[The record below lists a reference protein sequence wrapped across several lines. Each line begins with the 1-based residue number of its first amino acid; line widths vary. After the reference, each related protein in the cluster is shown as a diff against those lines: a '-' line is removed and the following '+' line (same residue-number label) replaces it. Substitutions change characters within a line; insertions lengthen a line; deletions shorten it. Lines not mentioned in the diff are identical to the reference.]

1 MPAEPYQ
8 CTLMNPRT
16 AQPVCEEVRIAQTFF
31 SRLIGLLGKR
41 ELRHGQG
48 LWLRPSS
55 GIHTLF
61 MTFPI
66 DVIAFDRHGTVLKTI
81 QPLRP
86 WRIAVVPRK
95 TRSVL
100 ELPAGHLSRNPITI
114 GEQAWP
120 TYA

>member
-1 MPAEPYQ
+1 MQTIPHQ

-16 AQPVCEEVRIAQTFF
+16 ARPVCEEVVIAKTFV
-31 SRLIGLLGKR
+31 SRLVGLLGRR

-48 LWLRPSS
+48 LWLRPSN

-61 MTFPI
+61 MRFPI
-66 DVIAFDRHGTVLKTI
+66 DVVAFDRHGTVVKTI
-81 QPLRP
+81 QNLRP
-86 WRIAVVPRK
+86 WRIAHVPLK

-100 ELPAGHLSRNPITI
+100 ELPAGHLNRNPITV